1 MTNYELR
8 VTNYELRMNRY
19 ITFFLLLVCSVVLGQ
34 DVEATL
40 TEKVK
45 LLDKSYTTKE
55 LQTLAKDFETLATSA
70 ASHWLANYYAAYVN
84 IRLADMSQGDMIDS
98 YCNQAEK
105 YLKIAEKQPNAD
117 VSEINALYA
126 YLNSA
131 KVKVNPMFRGAKY
144 GKICKA
150 YIEKAIKA
158 NSENPRPYV
167 IRAIGI
173 YYKPKILGG
182 GKEKAAPIVKI
193 ALEKFNHFTPKTPNH
208 PHWGKGMIQSIN
220 N

>member
-1 MTNYELR
+1 MS
-8 VTNYELRMNRY
+8 RY
-19 ITFFLLLVCSVVLGQ
+19 ITFFLLFVCSVVWGQ

-70 ASHWLANYYAAYVN
+70 ASHWLTNYYAAYVN

-105 YLKIAEKQPNAD
+105 YLKIAEKQPDAD

-158 NSENPRPYV
+158 NTENPRPYV

-193 ALEKFNHFTPKTPNH
+193 ALEKFNHFAPKTPNH
-208 PHWGKGMIQSIN
+208 PHWGKGMIQGIR
-220 N
+220 